1 MTDGF
6 GKWKTMTSDYDYD
19 QLGNRFNCGS
29 GFLRIIEWFH
39 RNGVRLRAL
48 AAVQMAGVFFEA
60 FGEASEMEGGV
71 CFQAGLWKEI
81 VVRWRHG
88 GGRRSTLQRR
98 PGSPL
103 VWFARNFRW
112 EKRVPSSAAG
122 EVKASVDL

>member
-81 VVRWRHG
+81 VARWM
-88 GGRRSTLQRR
+88 TAVLC
-98 PGSPL
+98 
-103 VWFARNFRW
+103 VWVSGNTGLEGVVWTKWRC
-112 EKRVPSSAAG
+112 
-122 EVKASVDL
+122 

>member
-1 MTDGF
+1 M
-6 GKWKTMTSDYDYD
+6 
-19 QLGNRFNCGS
+19 
-29 GFLRIIEWFH
+29 
-39 RNGVRLRAL
+39 
-48 AAVQMAGVFFEA
+48 

-81 VVRWRHG
+81 VARWMTAVLCVWVSGNRVGRRCLGEVEMLSVVRWRHG

-103 VWFARNFRW
+103 VGFARNFRW

-122 EVKASVDL
+122 EVKASVGL